1 MTSRIRESLIGGS
14 LIRDV
19 TSDSTS
25 SFSFIRTGSY
35 RNPSKLH
42 FYDLGNF
49 RPAEKRNSI
58 MKSTSIRRYFK
69 IRDHLQRMGCLRTR
83 TLSLKERHE
92 ALLSQKN
99 QSKVSTFRERHSQA
113 LEQFK
118 ATMRD
123 QDPLIIEHPA
133 QAAQNLITG
142 AGNPILSNSQ
152 SKFILKEMNKCNYRC
167 QK

>member
-1 MTSRIRESLIGGS
+1 MG
-14 LIRDV
+14 
-19 TSDSTS
+19 
-25 SFSFIRTGSY
+25 
-35 RNPSKLH
+35 SKLH
-42 FYDLGNF
+42 FYGMGIF

-83 TLSLKERHE
+83 TLSLRQE

-152 SKFILKEMNKCNYRC
+152 SKFILKEMTKCNCRC
-167 QK
+167 QKIISTYKY